1 MILSDISIKRPVLMT
16 MIVMA
21 FAVVGL
27 FSLVELGIDMLPKIE
42 FPFISVVTI
51 YPGAGPEEIET
62 LITKPIEEEVGAING
77 VKNIQS
83 VSQEGVSFVF
93 IEFQLEVDVN
103 IAGID
108 VKEKVDAIRY
118 ELPQDAEPPSISK
131 FDLNAMPIIDLAVSS
146 KRPIEEV
153 YKICKD
159 VIKPELAKIEGLAN
173 IDLIGGKQREIRIEA
188 DKNALAGRDL
198 SLMQIIQSIGG
209 ENLNIPSG
217 RIVQGRK
224 EYSIR
229 VEGEF
234 SSIDEIE
241 NLKIPA
247 GDGPPVRLGDIAEVK
262 DDFEEQREL
271 ARFNN
276 KVSVGLSLVK
286 RADANTV
293 EVSDNVY
300 KSLDK
305 LKDIL
310 PNDIDLNIARDR
322 SIFIIDSVAD
332 VSSNMVMGI
341 LLTALVLLLFL
352 HNWKGTVIA
361 AVSMPISI
369 VSTFTL
375 FRFSG
380 FTINM
385 MTLMGLA
392 ISVGILVTNSI
403 VVLENIQ
410 RYRSL
415 GLGLKEAASK
425 GTGEIAIAVAAA
437 TLTNVVVFTP
447 IAFMSGITGQ
457 FFRQFG
463 LTVAFATMFS
473 LLISFTLTPMMASMK
488 ITKKVYVS
496 LALVAIWVVY
506 STMSLTTAL
515 IIGCVL
521 ILIVISD
528 LSGLRKKADK
538 VWDDTYDNLVESYRR
553 TLAWAISHR
562 KTVILTIVGIFLL
575 SIFLG
580 KFIGSE
586 FFPSSD
592 QGNFS
597 ISIEMPSG
605 GSLAETDKVLNKIE
619 EILATVPE
627 IESMYTSLGKSESG
641 EFSVS
646 EGVNLG
652 VIVVQLKSDREASTN
667 DILKRLRPK
676 MAGIPSAKLILAP
689 MSSMGGGGGA
699 GLEIE
704 VSGLDMDKL
713 VSLSNKVKKLV
724 EDTPGTVDINS
735 SWKLGKPELKITPR
749 RSEVAD
755 AGTSAGAVAMS
766 LRQMI
771 EGQVSSKFREGG
783 DEYDIRVKLAER
795 NRQSLKQ
802 VGEYLIS
809 VPDGNV
815 PLERLAKLE
824 YTEGPTNISRKN
836 KQRLVVISANIVGS
850 TIGEVQK
857 SIEARIP
864 ELKVEKGYK
873 VYFGGQ
879 SEMMA
884 ESFGEMLKAL
894 LLATILTYMLMAAI
908 LESYKNPF
916 VIILTL
922 PLAFIGVILSLLI
935 TGKTLSML
943 SMMAIVML
951 VGIVVNNGILLLDY
965 IKVLREE
972 GKELR
977 EAILEACPIRLRPII
992 MANAA
997 TILGM
1002 MPLALGLGAAG
1013 ETRAPMAIVSIGGL
1027 ITSTIF
1033 TLYLIPVIYA
1043 SFEGIRKIEKQEK
1056 TGKM

>member
-234 SSIDEIE
+234 ASIDEIE

-276 KVSVGLSLVK
+276 KTSVGLSLVK

-506 STMSLTTAL
+506 STMSLTTTL

-553 TLAWAISHR
+553 TLAWALSNR
-562 KTVILTIVGIFLL
+562 KTVVLTIVGIFLL

-836 KQRLVVISANIVGS
+836 KQRLVVISANIEGS

-864 ELKVEKGYK
+864 ELNVEKGYK